1 MKNFKS
7 DSIIE
12 LTKAVINVMKE
23 VKGMEKNSKIGTGN
37 SAYDGTKDSD
47 VKEVF
52 NKVLAENGLAIMP
65 IDVKESTQID
75 RWEEEQIWHGQS
87 QGVKTKQSV
96 FTKVTTKYL
105 LSHISGEWVVLVGYG
120 HGTDPQDK
128 SAGKSTTYAMKN
140 MLLYT
145 FLTPVGKMDDT
156 DLTHSEDIA
165 TPKNT
170 KVNQPSKPKQ
180 PQQSIPELVKDSKEW
195 DSIVSLIMEKKLV
208 YLSKLENISISDDLK
223 AELENMIEDVKLEL
237 LIDSDEWKSL
247 IRYSNEGKL
256 TKIEQVT
263 KKFRMTDEV
272 LAKITKVINEVKAPK
287 EVKKEEATSN
297 TVKADPKDIKRLPAL
312 TDEDYEEA
320 KKKSKIEILKILAE
334 HRMTASRRKELTDL
348 ANSK

>member
-75 RWEEEQIWHGQS
+75 RWDETTQWGNQEPQT
-87 QGVKTKQSV
+87 KTKQSV

-105 LSHISGEWVVLVGYG
+105 LSHTSGEWVVLAGGG
-120 HGTDPQDK
+120 HGIDPQDK
-128 SAGKSTTYAMKN
+128 GIGKATTYAMKN

-170 KVNQPSKPKQ
+170 KGNQPIKQQPK
-180 PQQSIPELVKDSKEW
+180 QSIPELTKDSKEW

>member
-1 MKNFKS
+1 METKKTEQLNLFQKLLVIQKEILGLGKDKKSFGYDYTTGGKILEHIKPLMNEHGLILKQEVLGFTNERQDYITKNGAKS
-7 DSIIE
+7 EI
-12 LTKAVINVMKE
+12 LTKVDMRFTWVDTESGETDVNLWGANGQNDWE
-23 VKGMEKNSKIGTGN
+23 KGFG
-37 SAYDGTKDSD
+37 SALTYG
-47 VKEVF
+47 ERYF
-52 NKVLAENGLAIMP
+52 LL
-65 IDVKESTQID
+65 
-75 RWEEEQIWHGQS
+75 
-87 QGVKTKQSV
+87 
-96 FTKVTTKYL
+96 KYF
-105 LSHISGEWVVLVGYG
+105 HIS
-120 HGTDPQDK
+120 TD
-128 SAGKSTTYAMKN
+128 A
-140 MLLYT
+140 
-145 FLTPVGKMDDT
+145 DDIDNPDRKT
-156 DLTHSEDIA
+156 SEPI
-165 TPKNT
+165 K
-170 KVNQPSKPKQ
+170 NQPLKPKQ
-180 PQQSIPELVKDSKEW
+180 PQQSTPELTKDSKEW

-247 IRYSNEGKL
+247 IHYSNEGKL

-272 LAKITKVINEVKAPK
+272 LAEITKVINEVK

-297 TVKADPKDIKRLPAL
+297 TVKADPKDVKRLPAL